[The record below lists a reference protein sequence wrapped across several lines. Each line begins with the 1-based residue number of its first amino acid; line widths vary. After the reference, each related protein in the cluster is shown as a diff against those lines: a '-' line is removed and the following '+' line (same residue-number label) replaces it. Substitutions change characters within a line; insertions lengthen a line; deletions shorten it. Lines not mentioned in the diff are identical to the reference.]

1 MSEIKRIDTDWKAI
15 PVYRASVTTAREN
28 HELAAFRNS
37 DKANKAC
44 AKAVEQAIAEGWDGA
59 RIKEDAVIPVL
70 DAFGA
75 DRLRFILANTLQL
88 RSYDGRFS
96 RDNRAWAQMAQP
108 PSILEAISQERR
120 IAWEIS
126 SHSVKLNDF
135 VEKARQALEAMEI
148 RDTPVYRESLQ
159 YAVDHDEKNF
169 YFDSHRCNV
178 ECRRAIEKAISDHFD
193 GLSLQQDA
201 PNAVLQRFGEE
212 RTLYVLA
219 NTIQLMRDDGRV
231 SRNNIQWADQT
242 FIPCGTKVDD
252 QMRREF
258 LIREHPGLFDLFTK
272 ITRKT
277 VQKAHDSQTQ
287 QQAAR
292 SETEQPSILEKLE
305 KPAVSSPV
313 RGIAPPKKDQVL

>member
-1 MSEIKRIDTDWKAI
+1 MSEIKRMDTDWKAI
-15 PVYRASVTTAREN
+15 PVYRASVTTARES

-44 AKAVEQAIAEGWDGA
+44 AMAVEQAIAEGWDGA

-70 DAFGA
+70 DTFGA

-135 VEKARQALEAMEI
+135 VEKTRQALEALAI

-159 YAVDHDEKNF
+159 YAVDHDEKNAF
-169 YFDSHRCNV
+169 FDSHRCNV

-258 LIREHPGLFDLFTK
+258 LIREHPGLLTCSPKSPGKRFKKPT
-272 ITRKT
+272 IRKRS
-277 VQKAHDSQTQ
+277 SQQ
-287 QQAAR
+287 RGAR
-292 SETEQPSILEKLE
+292 Q
-305 KPAVSSPV
+305 SSRPYWKSWKSPLYLP
-313 RGIAPPKKDQVL
+313 R